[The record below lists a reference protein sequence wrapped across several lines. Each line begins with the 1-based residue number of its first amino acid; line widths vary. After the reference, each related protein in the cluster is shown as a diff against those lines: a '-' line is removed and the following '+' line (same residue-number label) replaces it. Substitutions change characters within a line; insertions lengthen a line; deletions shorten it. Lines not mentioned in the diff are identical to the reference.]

1 MRAVAIVNQKG
12 GCGKTITAIN
22 LSAFLAREQRRVL
35 LIDMDPQGHATLG
48 LLRDTSQLQKTI
60 YDVLTCEQDATP
72 LGDIIV
78 RVRENLD
85 LAPAD
90 ILLAALPEELAAAPG
105 KENRLSEALEG
116 IRQDYDYIIVDCP
129 PSVGPLTF
137 NALKVC
143 SEAIIPVEPSFF
155 SLHGIGMQ
163 METLDLLAR
172 KAGHNIKARALITL
186 YTGRSE
192 FVKAVAE
199 EIRRHLVDRS
209 FNTVI
214 RFSVKL
220 AEAAGHGVPVAE
232 FSTRS
237 AGFADYRAL
246 TQEVLEQESPKWV
259 STTVEEVAEE
269 ASLPREQESPKW
281 VSTTVEEVAEEAS
294 LPGALVEYE
303 QRKSSLAPPMDASP
317 PLRVEEGVL
326 FTIEAPGA
334 RCVQLAAD
342 FNGWVAVG
350 NEMQSSGSVWTK
362 VVALPPGRYH
372 YRYVVDGSW
381 KTDPLNV
388 NIEPTPWGGFNSVLD
403 LEGNN
408 PSHTEP

>member
-1 MRAVAIVNQKG
+1 MRAIAIVNQKG

-35 LIDMDPQGHATLG
+35 LVDMDPQGHATLG
-48 LLRDTSQLQKTI
+48 LLRDSSGLQKTI
-60 YDVLTCEQDATP
+60 YDVLTREQDATA
-72 LGDIIV
+72 LRDIIV
-78 RVRENLD
+78 SVRENLD

-105 KENRLSEALEG
+105 KENRLAAAMKE
-116 IRQDYDYIIVDCP
+116 IRQDYDYIIVDCA
-129 PSVGPLTF
+129 PSVGLLTF

-172 KAGHNIKARALITL
+172 KAGHGIRARAQITL
-186 YTGRSE
+186 YTGRYD

-199 EIRRHLVDRS
+199 EIRKHLGDRS

-220 AEAAGHGVPVAE
+220 AEAAGHGLPVAE

-237 AGFADYRAL
+237 AGFADYRTLAR
-246 TQEVLEQESPKWV
+246 EVLEQESPKEV
-259 STTVEEVAEE
+259 SSIVEEVAEE
-269 ASLPREQESPKW
+269 ASLPASVEALDQIESRLQ
-281 VSTTVEEVAEEAS
+281 TRIE
-294 LPGALVEYE
+294 
-303 QRKSSLAPPMDASP
+303 ASP
-317 PLRVEEGVL
+317 PQRVGEGVL

-342 FNGWVAVG
+342 FNGWVANG
-350 NEMQSSGSVWTK
+350 NEMQSSGSIWRK
-362 VVALPPGRYH
+362 VVPLPPGRYH
-372 YRYVVDGSW
+372 YRYVVDGGW
-381 KTDPLNV
+381 QTDPLNV
-388 NIEPTPWGGFNSVLD
+388 NIEPTPWGGYNSVLV

-408 PSHTEP
+408 RRHTEP

>member
-1 MRAVAIVNQKG
+1 MRAIAIVNQKG

-35 LIDMDPQGHATLG
+35 LVDMDPQGHATLG
-48 LLRDTSQLQKTI
+48 LLRDSSGLQKTI
-60 YDVLTCEQDATP
+60 YDVLTREQDATA
-72 LGDIIV
+72 LRDIIV
-78 RVRENLD
+78 SVRENLD

-105 KENRLSEALEG
+105 KENRLATAMEE
-116 IRQDYDYIIVDCP
+116 IWQDYDYIIVDCA
-129 PSVGPLTF
+129 PSVGLLTF

-172 KAGHNIKARALITL
+172 KAGHDIRARALITL
-186 YTGRSE
+186 YTGRYD

-199 EIRRHLVDRS
+199 EIRKHLGDRS

-220 AEAAGHGVPVAE
+220 AEAAGHGLPVAE

-237 AGFADYRAL
+237 AGFADYRTLAR
-246 TQEVLEQESPKWV
+246 EVLEQESPKEV
-259 STTVEEVAEE
+259 SSIVEEVAEE
-269 ASLPREQESPKW
+269 ASLPASVEALDQIESRLQ
-281 VSTTVEEVAEEAS
+281 TRIE
-294 LPGALVEYE
+294 
-303 QRKSSLAPPMDASP
+303 ASP
-317 PLRVEEGVL
+317 PQRIGEGVL

-342 FNGWVAVG
+342 FNGWVANG
-350 NEMQSSGSVWTK
+350 NEMQSSGSIWRK
-362 VVALPPGRYH
+362 VVPLPPGRYH
-372 YRYVVDGSW
+372 YRYVVDGGW
-381 KTDPLNV
+381 QTDPLNV
-388 NIEPTPWGGFNSVLD
+388 NIEPTPWGGYNSVLV

-408 PSHTEP
+408 RRHTEP